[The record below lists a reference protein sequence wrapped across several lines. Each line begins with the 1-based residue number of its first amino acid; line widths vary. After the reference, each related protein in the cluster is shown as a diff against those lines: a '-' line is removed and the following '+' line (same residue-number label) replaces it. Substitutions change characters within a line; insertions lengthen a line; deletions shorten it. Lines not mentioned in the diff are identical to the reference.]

1 MTATNDHPSDRL
13 TTEGSLPSRR
23 DFLAGLG
30 LAGLTVTASV
40 AHPEAFAQAAGSSIT
55 LLNGKD
61 LTGWYH
67 YIIGQ
72 GRNNDPKKV
81 FSVENGMLHI
91 SGEQVGAL
99 ITEREYTNYRV
110 VAEYK
115 WGERM
120 WPPREKD
127 AMDCG
132 LMIHCGEKDAAV
144 VGMWPRSIQCQIYQG
159 SVGDMV
165 LLAGDDPIRATIEG
179 EEKGR
184 AFNYVPGAPP
194 VLREAGVGTKR
205 FDIINHY
212 GKDPNWKNEKG
223 FFNPTDAEKPHGEWN
238 TMEVI
243 AKGDTLTCNLN
254 GRTVNKATNL
264 NLTKGR
270 IGLQSESGE
279 IYFRRL
285 ELFPL

>member
-1 MTATNDHPSDRL
+1 MAKHDRSASRL
-13 TTEGSLPSRR
+13 RREGLDLSRR

-30 LAGLTVTASV
+30 ATGVAVTASAV
-40 AHPEAFAQAAGSSIT
+40 SLGAFTQAGRGGVS

-61 LTGWYH
+61 LTGWYL
-67 YIIGQ
+67 YILGQ

-81 FSVENGMLHI
+81 FAVENGMLHI

-99 ITEREYTNYRV
+99 ITEREYANYRV

-132 LMIHCGEKDAAV
+132 LMLHCGEKDAAV

-165 LLAGDDPIRATIEG
+165 LLAGDEPIRATIEG

-194 VLREAGVGTKR
+194 ALREAGVGTKR

-223 FFNPTDAEKPHGEWN
+223 FFNPSDAEKPHSEWN
-238 TMEVI
+238 TMEVV
-243 AKGDTLTCNLN
+243 AQGDTLTCIVN

>member
-1 MTATNDHPSDRL
+1 MAKQDHPGKTL
-13 TTEGSLPSRR
+13 TTTGVSVSRR
-23 DFLAGLG
+23 DFMAGLG
-30 LAGLTVTASV
+30 AAGVTMTAS
-40 AHPEAFAQAAGSSIT
+40 AARLGAFAQAGGAGIK

-61 LTGWYH
+61 LTGWYL
-67 YIIGQ
+67 YILGQ

-99 ITEREYTNYRV
+99 ITEKEHTNYRLV
-110 VAEYK
+110 LEYK

-132 LMIHCGEKDAAV
+132 VMVHCGEKDAAV

-165 LLAGDDPIRATIEG
+165 LLAGDDPIKATFEG

-184 AFNYVPGAPP
+184 AFNHVPGAPP
-194 VLREAGVGTKR
+194 VVREAGVGNKR

-223 FFNPTDAEKPHGEWN
+223 FFNPSDAEKPHTEWN

-243 AKGDTLTCNLN
+243 ARGDTLTCNVN

-279 IYFRRL
+279 IYFRRI

>member
-1 MTATNDHPSDRL
+1 MTVKNDHPADGL
-13 TTEGSLPSRR
+13 TNEGVRPSRR

-30 LAGLTVTASV
+30 VAGVTVTTSAAYPGV
-40 AHPEAFAQAAGSSIT
+40 FAQAGGSSIK

-61 LTGWYH
+61 LTGWYF
-67 YIIGQ
+67 YIRGQ

-81 FSVENGMLHI
+81 FAVENGMLHI

-99 ITEREYTNYRV
+99 ITEREYANYRLV
-110 VAEYK
+110 VEYK

-127 AMDCG
+127 AMDSG
-132 LMIHCGEKDAAV
+132 LMLHCGEKDAAV

-165 LLAGDDPIRATIEG
+165 LLAGDDPIRATFEG

-194 VLREAGVGTKR
+194 VAREAGVGTKQ

-223 FFNPTDAEKPHGEWN
+223 FFSPTDAEKPHSEWN

-243 AKGDTLTCNLN
+243 AKGDTLTCIVN

-264 NLTKGR
+264 SLTKGR
-270 IGLQSESGE
+270 IGLQSEGGE
-279 IYFRRL
+279 IYLRRM